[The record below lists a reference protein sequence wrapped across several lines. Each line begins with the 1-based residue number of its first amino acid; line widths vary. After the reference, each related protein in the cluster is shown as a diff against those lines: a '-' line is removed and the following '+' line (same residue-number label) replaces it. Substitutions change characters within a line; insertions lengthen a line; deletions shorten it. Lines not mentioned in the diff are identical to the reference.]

1 MLGIAK
7 SNICVLL
14 KGIIY
19 MEDCV
24 KYVLF
29 VAAILIKQK
38 LLVNLNSC
46 VTSMFKLRS
55 PISESRNHIVD

>member
-14 KGIIY
+14 KGIMYI
-19 MEDCV
+19 CV